1 MELEID
7 PSGINL
13 TNTYTNTNSVSI
25 DSSNIDI
32 SGTHKITLNDTNGVS
47 INNLTIQPTNT
58 LASATNVTIDEIAHL
73 TGVTSNIQTQFNNII
88 DGAPGVLN
96 TLNELAVAINGDAAF
111 ATTITTSIDTKVS
124 KNGDEDISGIKT
136 IKGQFNYHPG
146 STISGDMI
154 PESDDVYNL
163 GSVTKRFKHLFVGN
177 SSIWM
182 GEDHKINATGGK
194 LRFRKR
200 KKTKVP
206 KKITTAGGTDIAAL
220 QYARLHGS
228 SAANISDLTLDD
240 WLKYGKTLNIDSK
253 GTNID
258 IEDVYEDGD
267 SDFEEETTTED
278 TTTATQTVNVLTSSL
293 YPNPAGHNITWIR
306 GTGNLT
312 DYEYAFIY
320 NGLLPLSAYTWYE
333 HEAKA
338 NQLGGNLASIH
349 SIEEQEFLVTTGN
362 AITSNYHAIIG
373 IVPAHTWKN
382 DDPWIGTSHEQWSD
396 GTAFDYRKY
405 GGNEPNNGAAST
417 QYIYWRHNY
426 SGLWEDSGSSL
437 PEATHDRAIYKRPYY
452 TQHTV
457 TAATTNVTS
466 SGIDISGDNIIS
478 INDASGIVVSN

>member
-437 PEATHDRAIYKRPYY
+437 PESTHDRAIYKRPYY

>member
-1 MELEID
+1 
-7 PSGINL
+7 
-13 TNTYTNTNSVSI
+13 
-25 DSSNIDI
+25 
-32 SGTHKITLNDTNGVS
+32 
-47 INNLTIQPTNT
+47 
-58 LASATNVTIDEIAHL
+58 
-73 TGVTSNIQTQFNNII
+73 
-88 DGAPGVLN
+88 
-96 TLNELAVAINGDAAF
+96 
-111 ATTITTSIDTKVS
+111 
-124 KNGDEDISGIKT
+124 
-136 IKGQFNYHPG
+136 FNYHPG

-396 GTAFDYRKY
+396 GTAFDYRK
-405 GGNEPNNGAAST
+405 
-417 QYIYWRHNY
+417 
-426 SGLWEDSGSSL
+426 
-437 PEATHDRAIYKRPYY
+437 
-452 TQHTV
+452 
-457 TAATTNVTS
+457 
-466 SGIDISGDNIIS
+466 
-478 INDASGIVVSN
+478 